1 MAQSTGKPYDEM
13 TDEEIIA
20 LCHENDEQAMEYLL
34 NKYKNFVRSKARS
47 YFLIGADHEDLV
59 QEGML
64 GLYKAV
70 CEYAPDKEASFHSF
84 AELCVTRQIL
94 SAIKNATRKKHA
106 PLNNYISL
114 NRSETPDGDLT
125 LLDTVRSLRV
135 ADPEDVVIGQENFEQ
150 MIRYLSEVLSSMEQR
165 VLRLYLDGYSHPQI
179 AAVLG
184 KPLKSVDNAM
194 QRVKH
199 KLESYRV

>member
-1 MAQSTGKPYDEM
+1 MTEQ
-13 TDEEIIA
+13 TDEQLIA
-20 LCHENDEQAMEYLL
+20 RIRKGDNEAERLL
-34 NKYKNFVRSKARS
+34 YERYKQLVRSRAHS

-70 CEYAPDKEASFHSF
+70 CEYDEEKAASFKSF

-94 SAIKNATRKKHA
+94 SAIKNATRKKHT
-106 PLNNYISL
+106 PLNHYVSL
-114 NRSETPDGDLT
+114 NSSPVEANGELT
-125 LLDTVRSLRV
+125 LFDTMRSLRV
-135 ADPEDVVIGQENFEQ
+135 ADPEDVVIGRENFDR
-150 MIRYLSEVLSSMEQR
+150 MVLYLEKTLSPMERRVLS
-165 VLRLYLDGYSHPQI
+165 LYLDGYSYPQI
-179 AAVLG
+179 AAHIQ

-199 KLESYRV
+199 KLEGFRN

>member
-1 MAQSTGKPYDEM
+1 MAER
-13 TDEEIIA
+13 TDEQLIEGIRAGDREAERI
-20 LCHENDEQAMEYLL
+20 LYER
-34 NKYKNFVRSKARS
+34 YKQFVRSRAHS

-70 CEYAPDKEASFHSF
+70 CEYDAGKAASFKSF
-84 AELCVTRQIL
+84 AEVCVTRQIL
-94 SAIKNATRKKHA
+94 SAIKNATRKKHT

-114 NRSETPDGDLT
+114 NRSPVEANGEFT

-135 ADPEDVVIGQENFEQ
+135 ADPEEVIIGRENFDRLVVYLEQ
-150 MIRYLSEVLSSMEQR
+150 VLSPMERR
-165 VLRLYLDGYSHPQI
+165 VLELYLDGYSYPQI
-179 AAVLG
+179 AAAIE

-199 KLESYRV
+199 KLEAFRN

>member
-1 MAQSTGKPYDEM
+1 MSMTEL
-13 TDEEIIA
+13 TDEQLIGLIREDDGEA
-20 LCHENDEQAMEYLL
+20 ERLL
-34 NKYKNFVRSKARS
+34 YERYKQLVRSRAHS

-70 CEYAPDKEASFHSF
+70 CEYDENKAASFKSF

-94 SAIKNATRKKHA
+94 SAIKNATRKKHT
-106 PLNNYISL
+106 PLNHYVSL
-114 NRSETPDGDLT
+114 NRSPIAETDDMT
-125 LLDTVRSLRV
+125 LVDSIRSLRV
-135 ADPEDVVIGQENFEQ
+135 ADPEEVVIGRENFDQ
-150 MIRYLSEVLSSMEQR
+150 MVQYLEKALSPMERR
-165 VLRLYLDGYSHPQI
+165 VLGLYLDGLSYPQI
-179 AAVLG
+179 AARIE

-199 KLESYRV
+199 KLEAFRK

>member
-1 MAQSTGKPYDEM
+1 MSMTEL
-13 TDEEIIA
+13 TDEQLIGLIREGDSEA
-20 LCHENDEQAMEYLL
+20 ERLL
-34 NKYKNFVRSKARS
+34 YERYKQLVRSRAHS

-70 CEYAPDKEASFHSF
+70 CEYDVKKAASFKSF

-94 SAIKNATRKKHA
+94 SAIKNATRKKHT
-106 PLNNYISL
+106 PLNHYVSL
-114 NRSETPDGDLT
+114 NRSPIAETDDLT
-125 LLDTVRSLRV
+125 LVDSIRSLRV
-135 ADPEDVVIGQENFEQ
+135 ADPEEVVIGRENFDQ
-150 MIRYLSEVLSSMEQR
+150 MVQYLEKALSPMERR
-165 VLRLYLDGYSHPQI
+165 VLGLYLDGLSYPQI
-179 AAVLG
+179 AARIE

-199 KLESYRV
+199 KLEAFRK

>member
-1 MAQSTGKPYDEM
+1 MSIP
-13 TDEEIIA
+13 TDE
-20 LCHENDEQAMEYLL
+20 QLL
-34 NKYKNFVRSKARS
+34 ARIKEGDGEAERLLYERYKQLVRSRAHS

-70 CEYAPDKEASFHSF
+70 CEYEPDKAASFHSF

-114 NRSETPDGDLT
+114 NRSEAPDSDFT

-135 ADPEDVVIGQENFEQ
+135 ADPEDVVIGQENFER
-150 MIRYLSEVLSSMEQR
+150 MIRYLQNVLSPLEQR
-165 VLRLYLDGYSHPQI
+165 VLRLYLNGYSHPQI
-179 AAVLG
+179 AAELQR
-184 KPLKSVDNAM
+184 PLKSVDNAM

-199 KLESYRV
+199 KLEVYRN

>member
-1 MAQSTGKPYDEM
+1 MIEP
-13 TDEEIIA
+13 TDEQLLARIREGD
-20 LCHENDEQAMEYLL
+20 DEAERLL
-34 NKYKNFVRSKARS
+34 YERYKQLVRSRAHS

-70 CEYAPDKEASFHSF
+70 CEYDIDKAASFKSF

-94 SAIKNATRKKHA
+94 SAIKNATRKKHT
-106 PLNNYISL
+106 PLNHYVSL
-114 NRSETPDGDLT
+114 SSSPIEAAGELT
-125 LLDTVRSLRV
+125 LLDTMRSLRV
-135 ADPEDVVIGQENFEQ
+135 ADPEDVVIGRENFDR
-150 MIRYLSEVLSSMEQR
+150 IVLYLENVLSPLERR
-165 VLRLYLDGYSHPQI
+165 VLSLYLDGFSYPQI
-179 AAVLG
+179 AASIE

-199 KLESYRV
+199 KLELYRS

>member
-1 MAQSTGKPYDEM
+1 MNTPA
-13 TDEEIIA
+13 DEE
-20 LCHENDEQAMEYLL
+20 LL
-34 NKYKNFVRSKARS
+34 ARIRGGDNEAERLLYERYKQLVRSRAHS

-70 CEYAPDKEASFHSF
+70 CEYDESKAASFKSF

-94 SAIKNATRKKHA
+94 SAIKNATRKKHP
-106 PLNNYISL
+106 PLNHYVSL
-114 NRSETPDGDLT
+114 NRSPVKEDGELT
-125 LLDTVRSLRV
+125 LLDTVRSLSV
-135 ADPEDVVIGQENFEQ
+135 ADPEDVVIGRENFEQ
-150 MIRYLSEVLSSMEQR
+150 MVTYLETVLSPMER
-165 VLRLYLDGYSHPQI
+165 KVLSLYLDGFSYPQI
-179 AAVLG
+179 AARIE

-199 KLESYRV
+199 KLEAFRQA

>member
-1 MAQSTGKPYDEM
+1 MTNR
-13 TDEEIIA
+13 TDEQLIEGIRAGDREAERI
-20 LCHENDEQAMEYLL
+20 LYER
-34 NKYKNFVRSKARS
+34 YKQFVRSRAHS

-70 CEYAPDKEASFHSF
+70 CEYDANKAASFKSF
-84 AELCVTRQIL
+84 AEVCVTRQIL
-94 SAIKNATRKKHA
+94 SAIKNATRKKHT

-114 NRSETPDGDLT
+114 NRSPVEANGEIT

-135 ADPEDVVIGQENFEQ
+135 ADPEEVVIGRENFE
-150 MIRYLSEVLSSMEQR
+150 RLVVYLEKVLSPMERR
-165 VLRLYLDGYSHPQI
+165 VLSLYLDGFSYPQI
-179 AAVLG
+179 AAAIE

-199 KLESYRV
+199 KLEAFRE

>member
-1 MAQSTGKPYDEM
+1 MNLPA
-13 TDEEIIA
+13 DEELIA
-20 LCHENDEQAMEYLL
+20 RIRTGDGEAERLL
-34 NKYKNFVRSKARS
+34 YERYKQLVRSRAHS

-70 CEYAPDKEASFHSF
+70 CEYDETKAASFKSF

-94 SAIKNATRKKHA
+94 SAIKNATRKKHT
-106 PLNNYISL
+106 PLNHYVSL
-114 NRSETPDGDLT
+114 NRSPIESGGELT
-125 LLDTVRSLRV
+125 LLDTMRSLNV
-135 ADPEDVVIGQENFEQ
+135 ADPEEVVIGRENFEQ
-150 MIRYLSEVLSSMEQR
+150 MIDYLEKALSPMEQR
-165 VLRLYLDGYSHPQI
+165 VLGLYLDGLSYPQI
-179 AAVLG
+179 AARIG

-199 KLESYRV
+199 KLEAFRK

>member
-1 MAQSTGKPYDEM
+1 MNTP
-13 TDEEIIA
+13 TDEE
-20 LCHENDEQAMEYLL
+20 LL
-34 NKYKNFVRSKARS
+34 TRIREGDGEAELKLYERYKQLVRSRAHS

-70 CEYAPDKEASFHSF
+70 CEYDESKAASFKSF

-94 SAIKNATRKKHA
+94 SAIKNATRKKHT
-106 PLNNYISL
+106 PLNHYVSL
-114 NRSETPDGDLT
+114 NSSPVTENGELT
-125 LLDTVRSLRV
+125 LLDSIRSLRV
-135 ADPEDVVIGQENFEQ
+135 ADPEEVVIGRENFEQ
-150 MIRYLSEVLSSMEQR
+150 LMQYLEKTLSPMERR
-165 VLRLYLDGYSHPQI
+165 VLGLYLDGLSYPQI
-179 AAVLG
+179 AARIG

-199 KLESYRV
+199 KLEAFRK

>member
-1 MAQSTGKPYDEM
+1 MSMQAL
-13 TDEEIIA
+13 TDEELLARIGA
-20 LCHENDEQAMEYLL
+20 GDEEAERLL
-34 NKYKNFVRSKARS
+34 YERYKQMVRSRTHS

-70 CEYAPDKEASFHSF
+70 CEYDGDKAASFKSF
-84 AELCVTRQIL
+84 AEICVTRQIL
-94 SAIKNATRKKHA
+94 SAIKNATRKKHT
-106 PLNNYISL
+106 PLNHYVSL
-114 NRSETPDGDLT
+114 NRSTVETEGELT

-135 ADPEDVVIGQENFEQ
+135 VDPEDVVIGRENFEQ
-150 MIRYLSEVLSSMEQR
+150 IVQYLEKTLSPMERRVLS
-165 VLRLYLDGYSHPQI
+165 LYLDGLSYPQI
-179 AAVLG
+179 ASCIG

-199 KLESYRV
+199 KLEGFRS